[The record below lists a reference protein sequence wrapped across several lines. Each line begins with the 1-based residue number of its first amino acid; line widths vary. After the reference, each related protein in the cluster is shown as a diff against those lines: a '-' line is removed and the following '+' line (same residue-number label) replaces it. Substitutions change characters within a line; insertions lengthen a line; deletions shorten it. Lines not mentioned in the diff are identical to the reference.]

1 MNKETMQAFDFKKKP
16 YATPEIQVYAVEDE
30 DIICTSGDSGV
41 ATQNEEYEVK
51 STSGWFGS

>member
-1 MNKETMQAFDFKKKP
+1 MKALDLKKKL

-51 STSGWFGS
+51 NTSGWFGGS